1 VVILPSGQVAT
12 YSYDPFGR
20 RIKKQLGNDATWYVY
35 ADEGLV
41 GEYDAT
47 GAMQKIYGWK
57 PDGLWGTD
65 PLYMLDGSGTYFYHN
80 DHLGTPQRLTDATT
94 GAVVWSAGYAAF
106 GKATIDPL
114 STVENNLRFPGQYF
128 DAETGL
134 HYNWNRTY
142 DPGTGR
148 YTQVDPIGFAGGDLN
163 VYRYV
168 GNGVVLLFDVSGLLV
183 NPVHWW
189 LDKHYKR
196 NKNNRSGNF
205 EDVRDPTSGWELQS
219 PEKSRY
225 HRMGKGNEKNLK
237 YVHFDGSELV
247 FTPDGTSGALV
258 ISPVNMGTYNYINPD
273 GFWGMVGHGIFD
285 VVPYYFL
292 GNSLD
297 DPTTMYERIAGTYGD
312 LDSISPCQ

>member
-41 GEYDAT
+41 GEYSDS
-47 GAMQKIYGWK
+47 GSMQKIYGWM

-80 DHLGTPQRLTDATT
+80 DHLGTPRRLTDATT

-106 GKATIDPL
+106 GAATIDPL

-128 DAETGL
+128 DAETSL

-168 GNGVVLLFDVSGLLV
+168 ENGPLSFIDPLGLEGEGSGGFRPDLIYKEKPTRVEALRATLKKLFVKGVKLLGEKRSSGGAS
-183 NPVHWW
+183 
-189 LDKHYKR
+189 DISDTAFKGAKR
-196 NKNNRSGNF
+196 GYEGIHHIARRDYMNYMQSGIHLHNF
-205 EDVRDPTSGWELQS
+205 NVEWE
-219 PEKSRY
+219 K
-225 HRMGKGNEKNLK
+225 
-237 YVHFDGSELV
+237 
-247 FTPDGTSGALV
+247 
-258 ISPVNMGTYNYINPD
+258 
-273 GFWGMVGHGIFD
+273 
-285 VVPYYFL
+285 
-292 GNSLD
+292 
-297 DPTTMYERIAGTYGD
+297 YGD
-312 LDSISPCQ
+312 TFEEAFRNYWDETMSGEKYKTDESSFNMFPGKQCSK